1 MLGRCVLLLALGQGS
16 LSHAELVPE
25 VGTVDARVRVAAYE
39 DRQVYRVQAQV
50 GYALDIQ
57 FEADEHFLGLAT
69 GDLEGLDFSAQGA
82 HLFIK
87 PKAAP
92 LTTNLTVLTDRRVYR
107 FDYAVALATDAE
119 ANARV
124 VYALRFEYPKP
135 AGAATN
141 ADGRKPSG
149 AQSGSGELGDMPPR
163 SGRSRYG
170 FCGAWE
176 VMPIA
181 ASDDGVRTT
190 LVFGPQQ
197 SLPAVFARERD
208 GTEALV
214 NFTVRGTAVILHRV
228 SEHWVLRRGR
238 AVGCLR
244 GPAPGTASSGSP
256 DGSPGPADGGSQE
269 VRTGAAELR
278 PQELPSAGHA
288 PAQPAGP
295 AAPQVPPA
303 EHAAPQVPP

>member
-1 MLGRCVLLLALGQGS
+1 MSGRMLGRFVLLLALGQGS

-124 VYALRFEYPKP
+124 VYALRFEYPTP
-135 AGAATN
+135 AASKTEDAKTPE
-141 ADGRKPSG
+141 ADSVTKD
-149 AQSGSGELGDMPPR
+149 APR
-163 SGRSRYG
+163 RSRYG
-170 FCGAWE
+170 FCGSRD
-176 VMPIA
+176 VMPMA

-197 SLPAVFARERD
+197 PLPAVFARESD

-214 NFTVRGTAVILHRV
+214 NFTVRGTAVIVHRV

-269 VRTGAAELR
+269 VRTGAAESR

-288 PAQPAGP
+288 PAQPPG
-295 AAPQVPPA
+295 
-303 EHAAPQVPP
+303 HAAPQVPP